1 MGMLFKKRVK
11 SDHDIW
17 KTLSTG
23 GQLDDIVA
31 KSKDKVQV
39 IFKHSTRCSISTM
52 AKHRMDKGWD
62 LAVEEADLYYLDL
75 LAYRPVSNL
84 IAEKF
89 GVVHESPQMIVIKD
103 GKVLFHE
110 SHGGIDPSLVRQT
123 L

>member
-1 MGMLFKKRVK
+1 
-11 SDHDIW
+11 
-17 KTLSTG
+17 
-23 GQLDDIVA
+23 
-31 KSKDKVQV
+31 
-39 IFKHSTRCSISTM
+39 
-52 AKHRMDKGWD
+52 MDKGWD